1 MVLSISVLPSSRARA
16 RGSVTAYLRTYATH
30 ALNVLK
36 EEVGDLLPVRLL
48 VVFVEEGVRQRL
60 PRGQRKRSVAYI
72 KAYGTRALK
81 EAV

>member
-1 MVLSISVLPSSRARA
+1 MVLSISVLPSSRVGA

-36 EEVGDLLPVRLL
+36 EAVGDLLPVRLL
-48 VVFVEEGVRQRL
+48 VVFVEECVLQRL
-60 PRGQRKRSVAYI
+60 PRGHRKRSVAYLRT
-72 KAYGTRALK
+72 YGTKALK